1 MKTKVFIT
9 STLSILLLAILMPL
23 TGLAKGDF
31 SKPIKKEIAVS
42 KGAIL
47 EINSEFT
54 DIKAFNW
61 DKDVISIEVTI
72 TVDASSESKAESKF
86 DNVSVNISGNSS
98 KVSLRTSLES
108 DFFGG
113 NKNNNIDIEAI
124 IYYPSYVQLDLS
136 NEFGSC
142 LFEDID
148 GATNVDIS
156 YGNFN
161 AKNLNNSEIKLEVEF
176 GQIEVNKFQAGKAEI
191 SYGGFSA
198 NIVGAIKLNSEFS
211 TNEINEVDHIQLSSA
226 YDKNFLGQTNIA
238 FIETEF
244 SSLRIDKL
252 IKYLELETSYGSFN
266 LKEISKD
273 FDLINIEAEFTG
285 VDLVFENNSSFVF
298 KADVDMG
305 TLNYP
310 KDQAHITSLIK
321 EMMELSIE
329 GYFGD
334 AKGQTPKVILD
345 VQNASAHI
353 SFK

>member
-1 MKTKVFIT
+1 MKTKVFIS
-9 STLSILLLAILMPL
+9 STLSILVLAILMPL
-23 TGLAKGDF
+23 AGLAKGDF
-31 SKPIKKEIAVS
+31 SKPIKKEIAIS

-61 DKDVISIEVTI
+61 DKDMISIEVTI
-72 TVDASSESKAESKF
+72 TVDASNESKAKSKF
-86 DNVSVNISGNSS
+86 DNVLVDISGNSS

-124 IYYPSYVQLDLS
+124 IYYPSYIQLNLN

-142 LFEDID
+142 FFEDLD

-198 NIVGAIKLNSEFS
+198 NIVGAIITKHLNHNCIGSIGRERCSSEF
-211 TNEINEVDHIQLSSA
+211 NINHTS
-226 YDKNFLGQTNIA
+226 
-238 FIETEF
+238 F
-244 SSLRIDKL
+244 S
-252 IKYLELETSYGSFN
+252 
-266 LKEISKD
+266 
-273 FDLINIEAEFTG
+273 
-285 VDLVFENNSSFVF
+285 NS
-298 KADVDMG
+298 
-305 TLNYP
+305 
-310 KDQAHITSLIK
+310 
-321 EMMELSIE
+321 
-329 GYFGD
+329 
-334 AKGQTPKVILD
+334 
-345 VQNASAHI
+345 
-353 SFK
+353 